1 MEQFWGVLSGV
12 LGLSA
17 FIPYVL
23 AILRKPGKIRP
34 DRVSYL
40 IWSGQYVVLFAAQFA
55 RGARSS
61 LLLIGA
67 VMIGC
72 LVVSAL
78 SVPFGTGRMTR
89 ANALVVAGVAA
100 ALAAWYFTSSPSA
113 AIVLMV
119 AVDVTAAVLTA
130 VKAYRLPGSEP
141 LTAWLISGTAAL
153 VNLPAVGHG
162 PQILYLYPVSGAVM
176 AAVIIGAAQRG
187 AARARFPAGYRT
199 PRQQRSARAEET
211 PAGEAAAD
219 PQPGPGQVTGPP
231 GRAAAHPGLVMRHPG
246 LVMRHPGPVMRH
258 PGPADSQ
265 GPLAGGSWLPR
276 QPHPPVAGPL
286 IKLTATSDPELLARV
301 LAGLRNLP

>member
-17 FIPYVL
+17 FVPYVL

-61 LLLIGA
+61 LWLIGA

-72 LVVSAL
+72 LVISAL
-78 SVPFGTGRMTR
+78 SVPFGTGRITR
-89 ANALVVAGVAA
+89 ANAVVVAGVAA

-119 AVDVTAAVLTA
+119 AVDVTAGVLTA

-153 VNLPAVGHG
+153 VNLLAVGHG

-176 AAVIIGAAQRG
+176 AAAIIGAAQRG
-187 AARARFPAGYRT
+187 AARARPPAGYRT
-199 PRQQRSARAEET
+199 PRQQRPTRAEET

-219 PQPGPGQVTGPP
+219 PQPGPGQVAGLP
-231 GRAAAHPGLVMRHPG
+231 GRAAAHPVLVMS
-246 LVMRHPGPVMRH
+246 H
-258 PGPADSQ
+258 PGPAGSQ
-265 GPLAGGSWLPR
+265 DPPAGGFWLSR

>member
-1 MEQFWGVLSGV
+1 MEQFWGVLSAV

-17 FIPYVL
+17 FVPYVL

-34 DRVSYL
+34 DRTSYL

-61 LLLIGA
+61 LWLIGA

-72 LVVSAL
+72 LVISAL
-78 SVPFGTGRMTR
+78 SVPFGTGRVTR
-89 ANALVVAGVAA
+89 ANAVVVASVAA

-119 AVDVTAAVLTA
+119 AVDVTAGALTA

-141 LTAWLISGTAAL
+141 RTAWLISGTAAL
-153 VNLPAVGHG
+153 VNLLAVGHG

-176 AAVIIGAAQRG
+176 AAAIIGAAQRG
-187 AARARFPAGYRT
+187 AARARPPAGYQT
-199 PRQQRSARAEET
+199 PRQQRPTRAEET

-219 PQPGPGQVTGPP
+219 PRPGPGQVAGLP
-231 GRAAAHPGLVMRHPG
+231 GRAAAHPVLVMS
-246 LVMRHPGPVMRH
+246 H
-258 PGPADSQ
+258 PGPAGSQ
-265 GPLAGGSWLPR
+265 DPPAGGFWLSR

-286 IKLTATSDPELLARV
+286 IKLTATSDPQLLARV

>member
-1 MEQFWGVLSGV
+1 MMEQFWGVLSAV

-17 FIPYVL
+17 FVPYVL

-34 DRVSYL
+34 DRTSYL

-61 LLLIGA
+61 LWLIGA

-72 LVVSAL
+72 LVISAL
-78 SVPFGTGRMTR
+78 SVPFGTGRITR
-89 ANALVVAGVAA
+89 ANAVVVASVAA

-119 AVDVTAAVLTA
+119 AVDVTAGVLTA

-141 LTAWLISGTAAL
+141 LTAWLISGSAAL
-153 VNLPAVGHG
+153 VNLLAVGHG
-162 PQILYLYPVSGAVM
+162 PQILYLYPVSGAVI
-176 AAVIIGAAQRG
+176 AAAIIGAAQRG
-187 AARARFPAGYRT
+187 AARARPRAGYRT
-199 PRQQRSARAEET
+199 PRQQRPTRAEET

-219 PQPGPGQVTGPP
+219 PQPGPGQVAGLP
-231 GRAAAHPGLVMRHPG
+231 GRAAAHPVLVMS
-246 LVMRHPGPVMRH
+246 H
-258 PGPADSQ
+258 PGPAGSQ
-265 GPLAGGSWLPR
+265 DPPAGGFWLSR

>member
-1 MEQFWGVLSGV
+1 MEHFWGVLSGV

-17 FIPYVL
+17 FVPYVL

-61 LLLIGA
+61 LWLIGA

-72 LVVSAL
+72 LVVFAL

-89 ANALVVAGVAA
+89 ANAVVVAGVAA
-100 ALAAWYFTSSPSA
+100 ALAAWHFTRSPSA
-113 AIVLMV
+113 AIVLSV
-119 AVDVTAAVLTA
+119 AVDMTAGVLA
-130 VKAYRLPGSEP
+130 AAKAYRLPGSEP

-162 PQILYLYPVSGAVM
+162 PPILYLYPVSGAVI
-176 AAVIIGAAQRG
+176 AAAIIGASQLG
-187 AARARFPAGYRT
+187 AARARPPAGYRI
-199 PRQQRSARAEET
+199 PRQQRPPGAKET
-211 PAGEAAAD
+211 TAGEAAAD
-219 PQPGPGQVTGPP
+219 RQPGPGQVAGPP
-231 GRAAAHPGLVMRHPG
+231 RRAAARPGLVMSN
-246 LVMRHPGPVMRH
+246 
-258 PGPADSQ
+258 PGPAGSQ
-265 GPLAGGSWLPR
+265 DPPAGVPLLPR
-276 QPHPPVAGPL
+276 QPRPPIGGPL
-286 IKLTATSDPELLARV
+286 IKLTATSDPQLLARV